1 MKPWEWGRGPGL
13 LGGCYT
19 LGKKKYTTLDLISP
33 LVHQTQES
41 EHGWGFWWCSLK
53 AYEILSLLLYSVC
66 MNVQTTASY
75 SNHHSTDH
83 LITIL
88 QGRLFSYSDTHR
100 HRLGAN
106 YLQIPVN
113 CPYRTR
119 ISNYQRDG
127 PQTFTSNQ
135 EGAPNYYPNS
145 FNGPEDVP
153 VAAASMFAGT
163 GDVARQ
169 AQWPYD
175 VLEE

>member
-1 MKPWEWGRGPGL
+1 MSSHHSCLSDVVVLMCVRV
-13 LGGCYT
+13 
-19 LGKKKYTTLDLISP
+19 LI
-33 LVHQTQES
+33 
-41 EHGWGFWWCSLK
+41 
-53 AYEILSLLLYSVC
+53 AYEVMWLLLYSVC
-66 MNVQTTASY
+66 MNIHSATSN
-75 SNHHSTDH
+75 SNHYSTNH
-83 LITIL
+83 LITVW

-119 ISNYQRDG
+119 VTNYQRDG

-145 FNGPEDVP
+145 FSGPEDVP
-153 VAAASMFAGT
+153 DSANTKFALT

-169 AQWPYD
+169 VQWPRHTLLD
-175 VLEE
+175 AALTAFSIWFISVLMSHLLSLPSGHFPRK